1 MSKKR
6 NRKDLLTLAE
16 WCEGMSRHQLVLA
29 SEDDRSKQQ
38 VRSLCFKAKRFAQCA
53 TALRN
58 AMTASN

>member
-16 WCEGMSRHQLVLA
+16 WCEGMCRHHLVLA

-38 VRSLCFKAKRFAQCA
+38 VRSLLFKVKRFGQCA

-58 AMTASN
+58 AAAASN